1 MSKRDRRMKHRVD
14 AAKFLE
20 THSGPVMSMLAE
32 VVQDLAEETDSMRQ
46 FEADF
51 AMAMELGHRLDAAVA
66 FSDPLVEALDGVITS
81 FVALIAIGIYRS
93 ACRAEKLRGARLE
106 RLRDRLRMR
115 GPKMATFVRKGLE
128 RRIKRLEAKA

>member
-1 MSKRDRRMKHRVD
+1 
-14 AAKFLE
+14 
-20 THSGPVMSMLAE
+20 
-32 VVQDLAEETDSMRQ
+32 MRQ

-106 RLRDRLRMR
+106 RMR